1 MRRNSEAQF
10 FRDAAAHL
18 SSRRRSRYDS
28 HGAADHRIDLTEFG
42 WFLGDVALDA
52 GGDAATARE
61 VLPEVVRRF
70 HPDARKFDPIVV
82 GHRDAIKV
90 VFDKLDKN
98 KNGYLEKEELKD
110 IVAKYQGEAFDA
122 DKFFGWY
129 DTHGPADHRIDVTEF
144 GWYLA
149 DCALE
154 LGGAEKAEL
163 VMAEVVQKFDPDAA

>member
-1 MRRNSEAQF
+1 MRRNSVFGGAIY
-10 FRDAAAHL
+10 RDAAAHL

-52 GGDAATARE
+52 AGDVAAARM
-61 VLPEVVRRF
+61 VLPEVIRRF

-129 DTHGPADHRIDVTEF
+129 DTFTQ
-144 GWYLA
+144 
-149 DCALE
+149 
-154 LGGAEKAEL
+154 
-163 VMAEVVQKFDPDAA
+163 VVQTCLTTFVETKTTLDFNY